1 MDYRKQ
7 RAVTKSRNQF
17 HDLFHDIRGRNSFHA
32 TRFSTSLSSSSA
44 SPSSSPSSPRSPFPS
59 SRTHRRIVCRP
70 EQIRVQEIEEQVDQD
85 PNNLVI
91 GTLIP
96 SSFLHRPRRR
106 LAARSLR
113 ADRRRTAHDEGTRF
127 KGRTF
132 PIASL
137 FLRIPSPAF
146 HVYTNA
152 FAYELHRCVF
162 VIRTIRAYR
171 DASIES
177 TVSHFPPLSYP
188 SIGKLLV
195 SLLGWRREGEG
206 SRRKFNHHL
215 SIYYRSVSIES
226 HCSGRTFYRCS
237 SQLFL
242 SLPLSFQ
249 SILCVASSIYIHTY
263 IYKIRLE
270 QNLL

>member
-44 SPSSSPSSPRSPFPS
+44 SPSSSPFSPRSPFPS

-152 FAYELHRCVF
+152 FAYELHRWVF

-177 TVSHFPPLSYP
+177 TVSHFLPLSYP

-195 SLLGWRREGEG
+195 SLLG
-206 SRRKFNHHL
+206 
-215 SIYYRSVSIES
+215 
-226 HCSGRTFYRCS
+226 
-237 SQLFL
+237 
-242 SLPLSFQ
+242 
-249 SILCVASSIYIHTY
+249 
-263 IYKIRLE
+263 
-270 QNLL
+270 